1 MSGFHVVTNTLLA
14 VVTLGTTTIAHAVTD
29 DASLRTDLERIAQ
42 RRIFFGHQSVGMNLL
57 DGVKQLTMKTGVS
70 VRVAKVETASGVE
83 PAMIGHTL
91 IAENGDPLRKLKSF
105 EQAMGMQSTGLDIAL
120 NKAPRSKLRGINTAL
135 QTAGFRQHSPQGAG
149 NLPEEMKFCYVD
161 FTAETNV
168 QALFASYRATMDG
181 LRARNPG
188 TAFVHVTAPLT
199 IVQGGL
205 KAQIKQFF
213 GYAPLYGTLENMR
226 REEFNALLRQTYQG
240 HEPVFDL
247 ARIES
252 TSPDGAAETVKW
264 KGSVV
269 PAMAPAYTDDGG
281 HLNAAGRLR
290 AARELVS
297 VLASIP
303 DRPSA
308 R

>member
-29 DASLRTDLERIAQ
+29 DASLRADLERIAQ

-120 NKAPRSKLRGINTAL
+120 
-135 QTAGFRQHSPQGAG
+135 
-149 NLPEEMKFCYVD
+149 MKFCYVD

-226 REEFNALLRQTYQG
+226 REKFNALLRQTYQG